1 VRAWLA
7 ALALA
12 GLMEAGSSDPAH
24 PGSKDPGLQT
34 TDLLYVCIQDDAKIA
49 VVDMTAKA
57 AVRTIDLQKLGFPA
71 TAKPHYV
78 VVEPDGSY
86 WYVSLIGANR
96 VVKFDRADKVA
107 GQFEMETPGMLA
119 LEGADRLI
127 VTRSMS
133 AVNPPKRIAIVRR
146 TTMQGDELDV
156 IFPRP
161 HPMAAANGYA
171 YTGSLGLNQ
180 IATIG
185 LADDKVDLQSVAGPT
200 HSLVQFTLSP
210 DRKTLVGSTDVSGQL
225 LVFSLA
231 TPGKPALVKAVDVG
245 KMAFD
250 PSFTPDG
257 KFVWVPVKSSNQIA
271 ILDAASWAVVQRI
284 ASPEFKQPHQIVFSP
299 DGTTAF
305 VTNNN
310 KMDHMADPAMAGHAM
325 PGVTGGPAPLVVI
338 DVKSRGVEK
347 TIVLGMNLTGMGA
360 RNGR

>member
-1 VRAWLA
+1 MKAWLA
-7 ALALA
+7 AFALA
-12 GLMEAGSSDPAH
+12 GVIVPAMQA
-24 PGSKDPGLQT
+24 P
-34 TDLLYVCIQDDAKIA
+34 DLLYVCIQDDAKVA
-49 VVDMTAKA
+49 VVDMKAKA
-57 AVRTIDLQKLGFPA
+57 VVRTIDLQKLGFPA

-96 VVKFDRADKVA
+96 VVKFDRTDKVA

-119 LEGADRLI
+119 LEGTERLV

-133 AVNPPKRIAIVRR
+133 AVNPPKRIGVVRR
-146 TTMQGDELDV
+146 DTMKGDELDV

-171 YTGSLGLNQ
+171 YTGSLGVNQ

-185 LADDKVDLQSVAGPT
+185 FADDKVDLQNVAGPT
-200 HSLVQFTLSP
+200 HSIVQFTLSP
-210 DRKTLVGSTDVSGQL
+210 DRKTLVGATDVSGQL

-231 TPGKPALVKAVDVG
+231 APGKPALVKAIDVG

-257 KFVWVPVKSSNQIA
+257 KFVWVPVKSANEIA
-271 ILDAASWAVVQRI
+271 IIDAATWTVAGRVT
-284 ASPEFKQPHQIVFSP
+284 SPDFKQPHQIVFSP
-299 DGTTAF
+299 DGGTAF

-310 KMDHMADPAMAGHAM
+310 KMDHMADPAMAGHPM
-325 PGVTGGPAPLVVI
+325 PGVTGGPAPLLVI
-338 DVKSRGVEK
+338 DVKSRRVEK
-347 TIVLGMNLTGMGA
+347 TLVLGMNLTGMGA
-360 RNGR
+360 RTGR